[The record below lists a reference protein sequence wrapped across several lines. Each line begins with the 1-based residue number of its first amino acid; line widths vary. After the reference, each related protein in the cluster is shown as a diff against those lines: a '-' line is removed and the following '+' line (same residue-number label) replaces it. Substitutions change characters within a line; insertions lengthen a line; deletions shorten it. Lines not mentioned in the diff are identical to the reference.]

1 MYYVLAEARAKGNF
15 VVSIDRGTYRGF
27 LCFESTDE
35 FLSWYELLKPE
46 EKTLNEVITSDLR
59 KLILDIDSPDDPQEL
74 SKFFMYDWPRHVTAR
89 INEVFDVLD
98 IGTPNVITYDMCS
111 QDKISYHF
119 AVSNFAFSAKTCMG
133 LCAIIRQG
141 QIWERFVDTG
151 VYKSIQC
158 IRLEGST
165 KFGEQRWKIRAGICP
180 EGENKTY
187 EVFAFASHP
196 LILQGKGPEARSM
209 RRIIPVHAEAK
220 TSDICMRSDGQR
232 QKLSTLEVFG
242 KGPLPG
248 SMNGYEGVAKE
259 EYDLLGTVNKFK
271 AKANTSNRAYA
282 RECLLLSDLRDV
294 CVPDVSCS
302 VVYDKCSLAKARD
315 SLVYDA
321 SLLDHF
327 EVRRACN
334 RTVFLK
340 RIKPGFCSQCNRVHN
355 KENAMVKYDRYGRQR
370 FVCWRFVF
378 RSC

>member
-1 MYYVLAEARAKGNF
+1 
-15 VVSIDRGTYRGF
+15 
-27 LCFESTDE
+27 
-35 FLSWYELLKPE
+35 
-46 EKTLNEVITSDLR
+46 
-59 KLILDIDSPDDPQEL
+59 
-74 SKFFMYDWPRHVTAR
+74 
-89 INEVFDVLD
+89 
-98 IGTPNVITYDMCS
+98 MCS

-180 EGENKTY
+180 EGENRIY
-187 EVFAFASHP
+187 DVSAFAPFH
-196 LILQGKGPEARSM
+196 
-209 RRIIPVHAEAK
+209 
-220 TSDICMRSDGQR
+220 TSSSCF
-232 QKLSTLEVFG
+232 E
-242 KGPLPG
+242 
-248 SMNGYEGVAKE
+248 
-259 EYDLLGTVNKFK
+259 
-271 AKANTSNRAYA
+271 AKANTSNRANA
-282 RECLLLSDLRDV
+282 RECLLLSDLRDA

-302 VVYDKCSLAKARD
+302 VVYNECSLAKARGPF
-315 SLVYDA
+315 VHDA